1 MIVLF
6 NFLLGLTIT
15 LFILK
20 SLFSFIYFQKIN
32 NLEKTGIN
40 ESNYTA
46 VQPILSGDT
55 RLEEDLT
62 ANLKNTENMKFIWL
76 VDKSDSTAIK
86 TVEKILKK
94 ENYSDRVEV
103 YELDDVPQEVNPKIF
118 KLAQIVDKIKT
129 EYTVILDDDSVM
141 DRKRLDELSIY
152 EKDKSEW
159 IATGIPF
166 NSNISGFYSKLISA
180 FINSNSIFSYFS
192 MSFLKENRTINGMFY
207 ILRTDILKKYN
218 AFEEIKYWLC
228 DDLALATY
236 LLSKKVKIIQSTIFC
251 NVRNTV
257 PDFRKY
263 LLLMKRWLL
272 FGNVYM
278 KNAFSVNFLFMIL
291 FPTILPTMLLFLSFY
306 LGINY
311 LLTVFYLFISK
322 VVLFYVIRL
331 SIYRV
336 KREEK
341 EKKSEKTV
349 FMTLL
354 FQITQL
360 LYELISEFILPFM
373 LLYTLLTPPVII
385 WRNKKIRVKDGK
397 IHYEL

>member
-32 NLEKTGIN
+32 KLEKTGIN
-40 ESNYTA
+40 ERSYTA

-62 ANLKNTENMKFIWL
+62 ANLKNTEDMKFIWL

-86 TVEKILKK
+86 TVEKILEK

-103 YELDDVPQEVNPKIF
+103 YKLDDVPQEVNPKIF

-207 ILRTDILKKYN
+207 ILRTDILKRYN

-236 LLSKKVKIIQSTIFC
+236 LLSKNVRIIQSTIFC

-257 PDFRKY
+257 PDLKKY
-263 LLLMKRWLL
+263 ILLMKRWLL

-291 FPTILPTMLLFLSFY
+291 LPTILPTMLLFLSFY

-360 LYELISEFILPFM
+360 LYELISEFMLPFM

>member
-32 NLEKTGIN
+32 KLEKTGIN
-40 ESNYTA
+40 ERSYTA

-62 ANLKNTENMKFIWL
+62 ANLKNTEDMKFIWL

-86 TVEKILKK
+86 TVEKILKN
-94 ENYSDRVEV
+94 ENYSHRVEV

-207 ILRTDILKKYN
+207 ILRTDILKRYN

-236 LLSKKVKIIQSTIFC
+236 LLSKNVRIIQSTIFC

-257 PDFRKY
+257 PDLKKY
-263 LLLMKRWLL
+263 ILLMKRWLL

-291 FPTILPTMLLFLSFY
+291 LPTILPTMLLFLSFY

-385 WRNKKIRVKDGK
+385 WRNKKIKVKDGK